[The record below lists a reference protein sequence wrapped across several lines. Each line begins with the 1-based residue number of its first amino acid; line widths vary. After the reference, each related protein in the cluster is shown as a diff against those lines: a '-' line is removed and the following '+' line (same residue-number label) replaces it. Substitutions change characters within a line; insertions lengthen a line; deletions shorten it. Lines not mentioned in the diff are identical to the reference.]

1 MCNICQDLWNVRTFE
16 STNLQ
21 GSKVR
26 NFARISRIPEILN
39 LQSPRVLRFE
49 SFLAFIELDKLE
61 IYKSP
66 KFQTLTFQGS

>member
-1 MCNICQDLWNVRTFE
+1 MTFE

-39 LQSPRVLRFE
+39 LQSPRVLQFE
-49 SFLAFIELDKLE
+49 SFLEFVELNKLE

-66 KFQTLTFQGS
+66 NFQNLTFQGS